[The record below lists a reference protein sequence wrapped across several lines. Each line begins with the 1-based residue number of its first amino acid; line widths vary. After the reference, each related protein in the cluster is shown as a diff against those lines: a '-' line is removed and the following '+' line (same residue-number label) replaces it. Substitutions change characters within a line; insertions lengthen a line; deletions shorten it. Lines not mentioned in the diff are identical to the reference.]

1 MLNLIVLNKPPAMPF
16 PTSQER
22 KPFTIAILGGGIA
35 GLSIAISLHKR
46 SIPFHLYESAP
57 VFAEVGAGVSF
68 GPNSLRALKL
78 IAPELYEGYIERAT
92 HNAFDGKRSTWFDF
106 YAGMD
111 TGLGKAGE
119 HIVEVTTGKDVL
131 GQCSIHRAVFLD
143 LLVSFVPRAS
153 LSFGKRVVGVVATE
167 SGGRLGFDDGSEA
180 RASAAVGC
188 DGVKSNV
195 RRFVLGEEAESAHP
209 KFTGKYAYR
218 GLIPMTKAVDLLGDE
233 LAKNSVMWIGRHG
246 HVLTFPIEKGKV
258 MNVVAFRTKDDGKW
272 NDDRWVLPMDRQSM
286 ESDFADWDSSVKKI
300 LSLMDKPDVWALF
313 DYPPAPT
320 YYRGRICVAGDAA
333 HASTPHQGAGAGM
346 ALEDS
351 YVLAALLA
359 EVEDATELE
368 EAFKA
373 FDAVRRG
380 RTQRLV
386 KTSRECGRVFDCEGT
401 GIEEDREAWRRDL
414 TERHKWIWDNDLE
427 VDFKEGLKMLKGQKA
442 RLA

>member
-1 MLNLIVLNKPPAMPF
+1 MTS
-16 PTSQER
+16 PTPQKR

-35 GLSIAISLHKR
+35 GLSLAIGLHKR
-46 SIPFHLYESAP
+46 SIPFHLYESASA
-57 VFAEVGAGVSF
+57 FAEVGAGVSF

-92 HNAFDGKRSTWFDF
+92 HNAFDRKRSTWFDF

-111 TGLGKAGE
+111 VGLGKAGE
-119 HIVEVTTGKDVL
+119 HIVEVTTEKDVL

-143 LLVSFVPRAS
+143 LLVSFVPQERV
-153 LSFGKRVVGVVATE
+153 SFGKRVLGVEEADTGV
-167 SGGRLGFDDGSEA
+167 RLRFDDGSEA
-180 RASAAVGC
+180 DASAAVGC
-188 DGVKSNV
+188 DGVKSNI
-195 RRFVLGEEAESAHP
+195 RRVVLGNEAESAHP
-209 KFTGKYAYR
+209 QFTGKYAYR
-218 GLIPMTKAVDLLGDE
+218 GLIPMIKAVDLLGDE

-246 HVLTFPIEKGKV
+246 HVLTFPIEKGQV
-258 MNVVAFRTKDDGKW
+258 MNVVAFRTKADGEW
-272 NDDRWVLPMDRQSM
+272 NDDRWVLTMDRQRM

-320 YYRGRICVAGDAA
+320 YYRGRICIAGDAA

-359 EVEDATELE
+359 EIEDTGELQ

-414 TERHKWIWDNDLE
+414 KERHKWIWDNDLE
-427 VDFKEGLKMLKGQKA
+427 VDLREGLKMLKGRKA
-442 RLA
+442 RVA

>member
-1 MLNLIVLNKPPAMPF
+1 MTSPA
-16 PTSQER
+16 SQNQ

-35 GLSIAISLHKR
+35 GLSLAIGLHKR
-46 SIPFHLYESAP
+46 SIPFHFYESRPA
-57 VFAEVGAGVSF
+57 FAEVGAGVAF

-92 HNAFDGKRSTWFDF
+92 HNAFARKRSTWFDF

-143 LLVSFVPRAS
+143 LLVSFVPQERV
-153 LSFGKRVVGVVATE
+153 SFGRRVVGVEEAE
-167 SGGRLGFDDGSEA
+167 AGMRLRFDDGSEA
-180 RASAAVGC
+180 EASAAVGC
-188 DGVKSNV
+188 DGVKSNI
-195 RRFVLGEEAESAHP
+195 RRFVLGGEAESAHP
-209 KFTGKYAYR
+209 QFTGKYAYR
-218 GLIPMTKAVDLLGDE
+218 GLIPMSKAVDLLGDE

-258 MNVVAFRTKDDGKW
+258 MNVVAFRTKADGQW
-272 NDDRWVLPMDRQSM
+272 NGDHWVLPMDRQSM
-286 ESDFADWDSSVKKI
+286 KSDFADWGSSVKKI
-300 LSLMDKPDVWALF
+300 LSLMEKPDVWALF

-320 YYRGRICVAGDAA
+320 FYRGRTCIAGDAA

-359 EVEDATELE
+359 EIEHARELE
-368 EAFKA
+368 EVFKA

-414 TERHKWIWDNDLE
+414 MERHKWIWDNDLE
-427 VDFKEGLKMLKGQKA
+427 MDVREGLRMLKGQKA

>member
-1 MLNLIVLNKPPAMPF
+1 MSSSSS
-16 PTSQER
+16 SQKR

-35 GLSIAISLHKR
+35 GLSLAIGLHKR

-57 VFAEVGAGVSF
+57 AFAEVGAGVSF

-92 HNAFDGKRSTWFDF
+92 HNAFDRKRSTWFDF

-143 LLVSFVPRAS
+143 LLVSFVPQECV
-153 LSFGKRVVGVVATE
+153 SFGKRILGVEEAK
-167 SGGRLGFDDGSEA
+167 SGVRLRFDDGSEA
-180 RASAAVGC
+180 EASAAVGC

-195 RRFVLGEEAESAHP
+195 RRFVLGNEAESAHP
-209 KFTGKYAYR
+209 QFTRKYAYR

-233 LAKNSVMWIGRHG
+233 LAKNSVMWIGRRG
-246 HVLTFPIEKGKV
+246 HVLTFPIEKGEV

-272 NDDRWVLPMDRQSM
+272 NDDRWVLPMNRQHM
-286 ESDFADWDSSVKKI
+286 EKDFADWDSSVKKI

-313 DYPPAPT
+313 DYPPAHT
-320 YYRGRICVAGDAA
+320 YYRGRICIAGDAA

-359 EVEDATELE
+359 EIEDARELE
-368 EAFKA
+368 ETFKA
-373 FDAVRRG
+373 FDTIRRG

-386 KTSRECGRVFDCEGT
+386 TTSRECGRLFDCEGT

-414 TERHKWIWDNDLE
+414 MERHKWIWDNDLE
-427 VDFKEGLKMLKGQKA
+427 VDLREGVKMLKCQKV

>member
-1 MLNLIVLNKPPAMPF
+1 MF
-16 PTSQER
+16 SSTSQKQ

-35 GLSIAISLHKR
+35 GLSLAIGFHKR

-57 VFAEVGAGVSF
+57 AFAEVGAGVSF
-68 GPNSLRALKL
+68 GPNSLRALKS
-78 IAPELYEGYIERAT
+78 IAPELYEGYIDRAT
-92 HNAFDGKRSTWFDF
+92 HNAFDRKRSTWFDF
-106 YAGMD
+106 YAGMN

-119 HIVEVTTGKDVL
+119 HIVEVTTGNDVL

-143 LLVSFVPRAS
+143 LLVSFVPQECV
-153 LSFGKRVVGVVATE
+153 SFGKRVLGVEEAE
-167 SGGRLGFDDGSEA
+167 SGVRLRFNDGSEA
-180 RASAAVGC
+180 QASAAVGC

-195 RRFVLGEEAESAHP
+195 RRFLLGDEAESAHP
-209 KFTGKYAYR
+209 QFTGKYAYR
-218 GLIPMTKAVDLLGDE
+218 GLIPMDKAVDLLGEE
-233 LAKNSVMWIGRHG
+233 LAQNSVMWIGRHG

-258 MNVVAFRTKDDGKW
+258 MNVVAFRTKEDGEW
-272 NDDRWVLPMDRQSM
+272 NDDRWVLPMDRQRM
-286 ESDFADWDSSVKKI
+286 ELDFADWDSSVKKI

-320 YYRGRICVAGDAA
+320 YHRGRICIAGDAA

-359 EVEDATELE
+359 EIEDARELE

-373 FDAVRRG
+373 FDAIRRG

-386 KTSRECGRVFDCEGT
+386 TTSRECGRVFDCEGT

-414 TERHKWIWDNDLE
+414 KGRHKWIWDNDLE
-427 VDFKEGLKMLKGQKA
+427 VDLREGLKMLKGQKA

>member
-1 MLNLIVLNKPPAMPF
+1 MTSPA
-16 PTSQER
+16 SQNQ

-35 GLSIAISLHKR
+35 GLSLAIGLHKR

-57 VFAEVGAGVSF
+57 AFAEVGAGVAF
-68 GPNSLRALKL
+68 GPNSLHALKL

-92 HNAFDGKRSTWFDF
+92 HSAFDRKRHTWFDF

-119 HIVEVTTGKDVL
+119 HIVEVTTGKDTL
-131 GQCSIHRAVFLD
+131 GMCCIHRAVFLD
-143 LLVSFVPRAS
+143 LLVSFVPQERV
-153 LSFGKRVVGVVATE
+153 SFRKRVIGVEEADVGV
-167 SGGRLGFDDGSEA
+167 RLRFDDGSEA
-180 RASAAVGC
+180 EASAAVGC
-188 DGVKSNV
+188 DGVKSNI
-195 RRFVLGEEAESAHP
+195 RRFVLGSETESAHP
-209 KFTGKYAYR
+209 QFTGKYAYR

-233 LAKNSVMWIGRHG
+233 LARNSVMWIGRHG
-246 HVLTFPIEKGKV
+246 HVLTLPIEKGQV
-258 MNVVAFRTKDDGKW
+258 MNVVAFRTKADGEW
-272 NDDRWVLPMDRQSM
+272 NDDHWVLPVDRQRM
-286 ESDFADWDSSVKKI
+286 ESDFADWNSSVKNI
-300 LSLMDKPDVWALF
+300 ISLMDKPDVWALF

-320 YYRGRICVAGDAA
+320 YYRGRICIAGDAA

-359 EVEDATELE
+359 GIEDARELE
-368 EAFKA
+368 DAFKA

-386 KTSRECGRVFDCEGT
+386 TTSRECGRVFECEGT

-414 TERHKWIWDNDLE
+414 KERHKWIWDNDLD
-427 VDFKEGLKMLKGQKA
+427 VDLRESLKMLKGQKA

>member
-1 MLNLIVLNKPPAMPF
+1 MAFPA
-16 PTSQER
+16 SQSQ

-35 GLSIAISLHKR
+35 GLSLAIGLHKR

-57 VFAEVGAGVSF
+57 AFAEVGAGVAF

-92 HNAFDGKRSTWFDF
+92 HNAFDRKKCTWFDF

-119 HIVEVTTGKDVL
+119 HIVKVTTGKDEL

-143 LLVSFVPRAS
+143 LLVSFVPQERV
-153 LSFGKRVVGVVATE
+153 SFGKRVIGVEEADAGV
-167 SGGRLGFDDGSEA
+167 RLRFDDGSEA
-180 RASAAVGC
+180 EASAAVGC
-188 DGVKSNV
+188 DGVKSNI
-195 RRFVLGEEAESAHP
+195 RRFVLGSEAESAHP
-209 KFTGKYAYR
+209 QFTGKYAYR
-218 GLIPMTKAVDLLGDE
+218 GLIPMIKAVDLLGNE

-258 MNVVAFRTKDDGKW
+258 MNVVAFRTKADGQW
-272 NDDRWVLPMDRQSM
+272 NDDHWVLPMDRQGM
-286 ESDFADWDSSVKKI
+286 ESDFADWGSSVKKI
-300 LSLMDKPDVWALF
+300 LSLMEKPDVWALF

-320 YYRGRICVAGDAA
+320 YYRGRTCITGDAA

-359 EVEDATELE
+359 EIEDARELE

-373 FDAVRRG
+373 FDAVRKG

-386 KTSRECGRVFDCEGT
+386 KTSRECGKVFDCDGT
-401 GIEEDREAWRRDL
+401 GIEEDRDAWTRDL
-414 TERHKWIWDNDLE
+414 KKRHKWIWDNDLE
-427 VDFKEGLKMLKGQKA
+427 VDLREGLKRLKGQKA

>member
-1 MLNLIVLNKPPAMPF
+1 MLKLPILKKPPTMPS
-16 PTSQER
+16 PPCQNR
-22 KPFTIAILGGGIA
+22 NPFTIAILGGGIA
-35 GLSIAISLHKR
+35 GLSLAIGLHKR
-46 SIPFHLYESAP
+46 SIAFHLYESAP
-57 VFAEVGAGVSF
+57 AFAEVGAGVSF

-92 HNAFDGKRSTWFDF
+92 HNAFDRKRSTWFDF

-111 TGLGKAGE
+111 SGLGKAGE

-143 LLVSFVPRAS
+143 LLVSFVPHES
-153 LSFGKRVVGVVATE
+153 VSFGKRVAGVEETE
-167 SGGRLGFDDGSEA
+167 SGVRLRFDDGSEA
-180 RASAAVGC
+180 KASAAVGC

-195 RRFVLGEEAESAHP
+195 RRFVLGDEAESAHP
-209 KFTGKYAYR
+209 QFTGKYAYR
-218 GLIPMTKAVDLLGDE
+218 GLIPMTKAVNLLGDE

-246 HVLTFPIEKGKV
+246 HVLTFPIEKGEV
-258 MNVVAFRTKDDGKW
+258 MNVVAFRTKDDGEW
-272 NDDRWVLPMDRQSM
+272 NDDRWVLPMDRQRM
-286 ESDFADWDSSVKKI
+286 ESDFADWDTSVKKI

-313 DYPPAPT
+313 DYPPAHT
-320 YYRGRICVAGDAA
+320 YYRGRICIAGDAA

-351 YVLAALLA
+351 YGLAALLA
-359 EVEDATELE
+359 EIEDARELE

-373 FDAVRRG
+373 FDAIRRG

-386 KTSRECGRVFDCEGT
+386 TTSRECGRVFDCEGT
-401 GIEEDREAWRRDL
+401 GIEDDREAWRRVL
-414 TERHKWIWDNDLE
+414 QERHKWIWDNDLE
-427 VDFKEGLKMLKGQKA
+427 VDLREGLKMLKGQKA

>member
-1 MLNLIVLNKPPAMPF
+1 MSS
-16 PTSQER
+16 PTSQKG

-35 GLSIAISLHKR
+35 GLSLAIGLHKR

-57 VFAEVGAGVSF
+57 AFAEVGAGVSF

-78 IAPELYEGYIERAT
+78 IAPELYEGYMERANQ
-92 HNAFDGKRSTWFDF
+92 NAFDKKKSTWFDF
-106 YAGMD
+106 YAGME

-119 HIVEVTTGKDVL
+119 HIVEVTTGEAVL

-143 LLVSFVPRAS
+143 LLVSFVPQERV
-153 LSFGKRVVGVVATE
+153 SFGKRVLGVEAADTGV
-167 SGGRLGFDDGSEA
+167 RLRFDDGSEA
-180 RASAAVGC
+180 EASAAVGC
-188 DGVKSNV
+188 DGVKSKI
-195 RRFVLGEEAESAHP
+195 RRVVLGNEAESAHP
-209 KFTGKYAYR
+209 QFTGTYAYR
-218 GLIPMTKAVDLLGDE
+218 GLIPMIKAVDLLGDE

-246 HVLTFPIEKGKV
+246 HVLTFPIEKGQV
-258 MNVVAFRTKDDGKW
+258 MNVVAFRTKADGEW
-272 NDDRWVLPMDRQSM
+272 NDDRWVLPMDRQGM
-286 ESDFADWDSSVKKI
+286 ESDFADWDSSVQKI

-320 YYRGRICVAGDAA
+320 YYRGRICIAGDAA
-333 HASTPHQGAGAGM
+333 HASTPHHGAGAGM

-359 EVEDATELE
+359 EIEDARELE

-373 FDAVRRG
+373 FDAVRRE

-401 GIEEDREAWRRDL
+401 GIEEDREAFRRDL
-414 TERHKWIWDNDLE
+414 KERHKWIWENDLE
-427 VDFKEGLKMLKGQKA
+427 VDLKEGLKMLQGQKA